1 MNIDQI
7 RKKFQPALD
16 EIVNASGVNDQFV
29 DKDRFRVYIATV
41 WGNAVLEP
49 ERSAIAVDDLPALH
63 DYLNEEIES
72 LLGEGESVTSCYEHL
87 TSKVGED
94 SMVRLQVS
102 QQHKEFIHYFARLI
116 LGADG
121 LSNFNLNELKD

>member
-7 RKKFQPALD
+7 RQKFQPAIE
-16 EIVNASGVNDQFV
+16 EIINASGVDEQFV

-41 WGNAVLEP
+41 WGNAVLDP
-49 ERSAIAVDDLPALH
+49 ERSGITEDDLPPLH
-63 DYLNEEIES
+63 DYLNEEIS
-72 LLGEGESVTSCYEHL
+72 NLLGHGETVTSCYEYL

-94 SMVRLQVS
+94 SMTRLQVT

-121 LSNFNLNELKD
+121 FDNINLRD